1 MDEIISDE
9 PTNLILEAQQVY
21 KEIGLGEIISE
32 DSGNSAYKR

>member
-9 PTNLILEAQQVY
+9 PTNLILEAQQVS
-21 KEIGLGEIISE
+21 KEIVLGEIISE

>member
-9 PTNLILEAQQVY
+9 PTNLILEA
-21 KEIGLGEIISE
+21 KEIVLGEIISE